1 MTTLW
6 ETQTLDDLQA
16 EEARKHNAMIRERYR
31 LLQNAEEAQ
40 LEKTFAEA
48 EQQKRAEQFTA
59 PAAPVE
65 PVVPAVPEAPAAP
78 VVKTQERAVPLTA
91 QQKDLFTADTFR
103 RVVSGAAEAQAAVQT
118 PVQAPAFRPVYVP
131 GEAKEQVKAV
141 EKSAGKL
148 LAYQCFERRNCRGG
162 GVCGAADCFNRREH
176 PHLKRKG
183 RRAYDAGREK
193 SGACGAKQRACK
205 PHRKSYQRRNHRR
218 MGASQ
223 RLDEI
228 KEIRYKI
235 K

>member
-59 PAAPVE
+59 PAAPVA
-65 PVVPAVPEAPAAP
+65 PVVPAAPEVPAATF
-78 VVKTQERAVPLTA
+78 VKTQERAVPLTA

-141 EKSAGKL
+141 EKSAEKALESYSLTNAAKAVIAAVAAFVVL
-148 LAYQCFERRNCRGG
+148 LIALI
-162 GVCGAADCFNRREH
+162 GVNTRILNAKGAELTMLEEKKAELVEQSRELANRI
-176 PHLKRKG
+176 
-183 RRAYDAGREK
+183 EK
-193 SGACGAKQRACK
+193 ATSEETIAAWAQANGWTK
-205 PHRKSYQRRNHRR
+205 
-218 MGASQ
+218 
-223 RLDEI
+223 
-228 KEIRYKI
+228 
-235 K
+235 

>member
-65 PVVPAVPEAPAAP
+65 PVVPAAPEAPAAP

-141 EKSAGKL
+141 EKSAEKALESYSLTNAAKAVIAAVAAFVVL
-148 LAYQCFERRNCRGG
+148 LIALI
-162 GVCGAADCFNRREH
+162 GVNTRILNAKGAELTMLEEKKAELVEQSRELANRIE
-176 PHLKRKG
+176 K
-183 RRAYDAGREK
+183 ATSEETIDAWAQANGWTK
-193 SGACGAKQRACK
+193 
-205 PHRKSYQRRNHRR
+205 
-218 MGASQ
+218 
-223 RLDEI
+223 
-228 KEIRYKI
+228 
-235 K
+235 

>member
-16 EEARKHNAMIRERYR
+16 EEARRHNAMIRERYR

-48 EQQKRAEQFTA
+48 ELQKRAEQFTA
-59 PAAPVE
+59 PAAPVA

-141 EKSAGKL
+141 EKSAEKALESYSLTNAAKAVIAAVAAFVVL
-148 LAYQCFERRNCRGG
+148 LIALI
-162 GVCGAADCFNRREH
+162 GVNTRILNAKGAELTMLEEKKAELVEQSRELANRI
-176 PHLKRKG
+176 
-183 RRAYDAGREK
+183 EK
-193 SGACGAKQRACK
+193 ATSEETIAAWAQANGWTK
-205 PHRKSYQRRNHRR
+205 
-218 MGASQ
+218 
-223 RLDEI
+223 
-228 KEIRYKI
+228 
-235 K
+235 

>member
-65 PVVPAVPEAPAAP
+65 PVVPAVPEAPAAL

-141 EKSAGKL
+141 EKSAEKALESYSLTNAAKAVIAAVAAFVVL
-148 LAYQCFERRNCRGG
+148 LIALI
-162 GVCGAADCFNRREH
+162 GVNTRILNAKGAELTMLEEKKAELVEQSRELANRI
-176 PHLKRKG
+176 
-183 RRAYDAGREK
+183 EK
-193 SGACGAKQRACK
+193 ATSEETIAAWAQANGWTK
-205 PHRKSYQRRNHRR
+205 
-218 MGASQ
+218 
-223 RLDEI
+223 
-228 KEIRYKI
+228 
-235 K
+235 

>member
-48 EQQKRAEQFTA
+48 ELQKRAEQFTA

-65 PVVPAVPEAPAAP
+65 PVVPAAPEAPAAT

-103 RVVSGAAEAQAAVQT
+103 RVVSGAAEAQVAVQT

-131 GEAKEQVKAV
+131 DEAKEQVKAV
-141 EKSAGKL
+141 EKSAEKALESYSLTNAAKAVIAAVAAFVVL
-148 LAYQCFERRNCRGG
+148 LIALI
-162 GVCGAADCFNRREH
+162 GVNTRILNAKGAELTMLEEKKAELVEQSRELANRI
-176 PHLKRKG
+176 
-183 RRAYDAGREK
+183 EK
-193 SGACGAKQRACK
+193 ATSEETIAAWAQANGWTK
-205 PHRKSYQRRNHRR
+205 
-218 MGASQ
+218 
-223 RLDEI
+223 
-228 KEIRYKI
+228 
-235 K
+235 

>member
-59 PAAPVE
+59 PAAPVA
-65 PVVPAVPEAPAAP
+65 PVVPAAPEAPAAP

-131 GEAKEQVKAV
+131 GEAKEQIKAV
-141 EKSAGKL
+141 EKSAEKALESYSLTNAAKAVIAAVAAFVVL
-148 LAYQCFERRNCRGG
+148 LIALI
-162 GVCGAADCFNRREH
+162 GVNTRILNAKGAELTMLEEKKAELVEQSRELANRI
-176 PHLKRKG
+176 
-183 RRAYDAGREK
+183 EK
-193 SGACGAKQRACK
+193 ATSEETIAAWAQANGWTK
-205 PHRKSYQRRNHRR
+205 
-218 MGASQ
+218 
-223 RLDEI
+223 
-228 KEIRYKI
+228 
-235 K
+235 

>member
-6 ETQTLDDLQA
+6 KTQTLDDLQA

-65 PVVPAVPEAPAAP
+65 PVVPAMPEAPAAP

-141 EKSAGKL
+141 EKSAEKALESYSLTNAAKAVIAAVAAFVVL
-148 LAYQCFERRNCRGG
+148 LIALI
-162 GVCGAADCFNRREH
+162 GVNTRILNAKGAELTMLEEKKAELVEQSRELANRI
-176 PHLKRKG
+176 
-183 RRAYDAGREK
+183 EK
-193 SGACGAKQRACK
+193 ATSEETIAAWAQANGWTK
-205 PHRKSYQRRNHRR
+205 
-218 MGASQ
+218 
-223 RLDEI
+223 
-228 KEIRYKI
+228 
-235 K
+235 

>member
-65 PVVPAVPEAPAAP
+65 PVVPAMPEAPAAP

-141 EKSAGKL
+141 EKSAEKALESYSLTNAAKSVIAAVAAFVVL
-148 LAYQCFERRNCRGG
+148 LIALI
-162 GVCGAADCFNRREH
+162 GVNTRILNAKGAELTMLEEKKAELVEQSRELANRI
-176 PHLKRKG
+176 
-183 RRAYDAGREK
+183 EK
-193 SGACGAKQRACK
+193 ATSEETIAAWAQANGWTK
-205 PHRKSYQRRNHRR
+205 
-218 MGASQ
+218 
-223 RLDEI
+223 
-228 KEIRYKI
+228 
-235 K
+235 

>member
-59 PAAPVE
+59 PAAPVA
-65 PVVPAVPEAPAAP
+65 PVVPAMPEAPAAP

-118 PVQAPAFRPVYVP
+118 PVQAPAFRPEYVP

-141 EKSAGKL
+141 EKSAEKALESYSLTNAAKAVIAAVAAFVVL
-148 LAYQCFERRNCRGG
+148 LIALI
-162 GVCGAADCFNRREH
+162 GVNTRILNAKGAELTMLEEKKAELVEQSRELANRI
-176 PHLKRKG
+176 
-183 RRAYDAGREK
+183 EK
-193 SGACGAKQRACK
+193 ATSEETIAAWAQANGWTK
-205 PHRKSYQRRNHRR
+205 
-218 MGASQ
+218 
-223 RLDEI
+223 
-228 KEIRYKI
+228 
-235 K
+235 

>member
-59 PAAPVE
+59 PAAPVA
-65 PVVPAVPEAPAAP
+65 PVVPAGPEAPAAP

-118 PVQAPAFRPVYVP
+118 PVQVPAFRPVYVP

-141 EKSAGKL
+141 EKSAEKALESYSLTNAAKAVIAAVAAFVVL
-148 LAYQCFERRNCRGG
+148 LIALI
-162 GVCGAADCFNRREH
+162 GVNTRILNAKGAELTMLEEKKAELVEQSRELANRI
-176 PHLKRKG
+176 
-183 RRAYDAGREK
+183 EK
-193 SGACGAKQRACK
+193 ATSEETIAAWAQANGWTK
-205 PHRKSYQRRNHRR
+205 
-218 MGASQ
+218 
-223 RLDEI
+223 
-228 KEIRYKI
+228 
-235 K
+235 

>member
-65 PVVPAVPEAPAAP
+65 PVVPAMPEAPAAP

-141 EKSAGKL
+141 EQSAEKALESYSLTNAAKAVIAAVAAFVVL
-148 LAYQCFERRNCRGG
+148 LIALI
-162 GVCGAADCFNRREH
+162 GVNTRILNAKGAELTMLEEKKAELVEQSRELANRI
-176 PHLKRKG
+176 
-183 RRAYDAGREK
+183 EK
-193 SGACGAKQRACK
+193 ATSEETIAAWAQANGWTK
-205 PHRKSYQRRNHRR
+205 
-218 MGASQ
+218 
-223 RLDEI
+223 
-228 KEIRYKI
+228 
-235 K
+235 

>member
-16 EEARKHNAMIRERYR
+16 EEARRHNAMIRERYR

-59 PAAPVE
+59 PAAPVA

-141 EKSAGKL
+141 EKSAEKALESYSLTNAAKAVIAAVAAFVVL
-148 LAYQCFERRNCRGG
+148 LIALI
-162 GVCGAADCFNRREH
+162 GVNTRILNAKGAELTMLEEKKAELVEQSRELANRI
-176 PHLKRKG
+176 
-183 RRAYDAGREK
+183 EK
-193 SGACGAKQRACK
+193 ATSEETIAAWAQANGWTK
-205 PHRKSYQRRNHRR
+205 
-218 MGASQ
+218 
-223 RLDEI
+223 
-228 KEIRYKI
+228 
-235 K
+235 

>member
-16 EEARKHNAMIRERYR
+16 EEARRHNAMIRERYR

-65 PVVPAVPEAPAAP
+65 PVVPAAPEAPAAP

-141 EKSAGKL
+141 EKSAEKASESYSLTNAAKAVIAAVAAFVVL
-148 LAYQCFERRNCRGG
+148 LIALI
-162 GVCGAADCFNRREH
+162 GVNTRILNAKGAELTMLEEKKAELVEQSRELANRI
-176 PHLKRKG
+176 
-183 RRAYDAGREK
+183 EK
-193 SGACGAKQRACK
+193 ATSEETIAAWAQANGWTK
-205 PHRKSYQRRNHRR
+205 
-218 MGASQ
+218 
-223 RLDEI
+223 
-228 KEIRYKI
+228 
-235 K
+235 

>member
-59 PAAPVE
+59 PAAPVA
-65 PVVPAVPEAPAAP
+65 PVVPATPEAPAAP

-141 EKSAGKL
+141 EKSAEKALESYSLTNAAKAVIAAVAAFVVL
-148 LAYQCFERRNCRGG
+148 LIALI
-162 GVCGAADCFNRREH
+162 GVNTRILNAKGAELTMLEEKKAELVEQSRELANRI
-176 PHLKRKG
+176 
-183 RRAYDAGREK
+183 EK
-193 SGACGAKQRACK
+193 ATSEETIAAWAQANGWTK
-205 PHRKSYQRRNHRR
+205 
-218 MGASQ
+218 
-223 RLDEI
+223 
-228 KEIRYKI
+228 
-235 K
+235 

>member
-48 EQQKRAEQFTA
+48 EQQKRAEQFNA
-59 PAAPVE
+59 PAAPVA

-118 PVQAPAFRPVYVP
+118 PVQAPAFRPEYVP

-141 EKSAGKL
+141 EKSAEKALESYSLTNAAKAVIAAVAAFVVL
-148 LAYQCFERRNCRGG
+148 LIALI
-162 GVCGAADCFNRREH
+162 GVNTRILNAKGAELTMLEEKKAELVEQSRELANRI
-176 PHLKRKG
+176 
-183 RRAYDAGREK
+183 EK
-193 SGACGAKQRACK
+193 ATSEETIAAWAQANGWTK
-205 PHRKSYQRRNHRR
+205 
-218 MGASQ
+218 
-223 RLDEI
+223 
-228 KEIRYKI
+228 
-235 K
+235 

>member
-59 PAAPVE
+59 PAAPVA
-65 PVVPAVPEAPAAP
+65 PVVPAAPEAPAAP

-103 RVVSGAAEAQAAVQT
+103 RVVSGAAETQAAVQT

-141 EKSAGKL
+141 EKSAEKALESYSLTNAAKAVIAAVAAFVVL
-148 LAYQCFERRNCRGG
+148 LIALI
-162 GVCGAADCFNRREH
+162 GVNTRILNAKGAELTMLEEKKAELVEQSRELANRI
-176 PHLKRKG
+176 
-183 RRAYDAGREK
+183 EK
-193 SGACGAKQRACK
+193 ATSEETIAAWAQANGWTK
-205 PHRKSYQRRNHRR
+205 
-218 MGASQ
+218 
-223 RLDEI
+223 
-228 KEIRYKI
+228 
-235 K
+235 

>member
-48 EQQKRAEQFTA
+48 ELQKRAEQFTA

-103 RVVSGAAEAQAAVQT
+103 RVVSGAAEAQAAVQA

-141 EKSAGKL
+141 EKSAEKALESYSLTNAAKAVIAAVAAFVVL
-148 LAYQCFERRNCRGG
+148 LIALI
-162 GVCGAADCFNRREH
+162 GVNTRILNAKGAELTMLEEKKAELVEQSRELANRI
-176 PHLKRKG
+176 
-183 RRAYDAGREK
+183 EK
-193 SGACGAKQRACK
+193 ATSEETIAAWAQANGWTK
-205 PHRKSYQRRNHRR
+205 
-218 MGASQ
+218 
-223 RLDEI
+223 
-228 KEIRYKI
+228 
-235 K
+235 

>member
-59 PAAPVE
+59 PAAPVA
-65 PVVPAVPEAPAAP
+65 PVVPAMPEAPAAP

-103 RVVSGAAEAQAAVQT
+103 RVV
-118 PVQAPAFRPVYVP
+118 PA
-131 GEAKEQVKAV
+131 
-141 EKSAGKL
+141 
-148 LAYQCFERRNCRGG
+148 RR
-162 GVCGAADCFNRREH
+162 
-176 PHLKRKG
+176 KRKPRF
-183 RRAYDAGREK
+183 RRPCRRPH
-193 SGACGAKQRACK
+193 SVPNTFRAK
-205 PHRKSYQRRNHRR
+205 RKNR
-218 MGASQ
+218 
-223 RLDEI
+223 
-228 KEIRYKI
+228 
-235 K
+235 

>member
-59 PAAPVE
+59 
-65 PVVPAVPEAPAAP
+65 PAVPEAPAAP

-141 EKSAGKL
+141 EKSAEKALESYSLTNAAKAVIAAVAAFVVL
-148 LAYQCFERRNCRGG
+148 LIALI
-162 GVCGAADCFNRREH
+162 GVNTRILNAKGAELTMLEEKKAELVEQSRELANRI
-176 PHLKRKG
+176 
-183 RRAYDAGREK
+183 EK
-193 SGACGAKQRACK
+193 ATSEETIAAWAQANGWTK
-205 PHRKSYQRRNHRR
+205 
-218 MGASQ
+218 
-223 RLDEI
+223 
-228 KEIRYKI
+228 
-235 K
+235 

>member
-59 PAAPVE
+59 PAAPVA
-65 PVVPAVPEAPAAP
+65 PVVPAAPEAPAAP

-141 EKSAGKL
+141 EKSAEKALESYSLTNAAKAVIAAVAAFVVRLIALIGVNTRSLNAKGAEL
-148 LAYQCFERRNCRGG
+148 TMLEEKKAELVEQSRELANRIEKATSEETI
-162 GVCGAADCFNRREH
+162 AAWAQANGWT
-176 PHLKRKG
+176 K
-183 RRAYDAGREK
+183 
-193 SGACGAKQRACK
+193 
-205 PHRKSYQRRNHRR
+205 
-218 MGASQ
+218 
-223 RLDEI
+223 
-228 KEIRYKI
+228 
-235 K
+235 

>member
-48 EQQKRAEQFTA
+48 EQQKRAEQFNA
-59 PAAPVE
+59 PAAPVA

-118 PVQAPAFRPVYVP
+118 PVQAPVFRPVYVP

-141 EKSAGKL
+141 EKSAEKALESYSLTNAAKAVIAAVAAFVVL
-148 LAYQCFERRNCRGG
+148 LIALI
-162 GVCGAADCFNRREH
+162 GVNTRILNAKGAELTMLEEKKAELVEQSRELANRI
-176 PHLKRKG
+176 
-183 RRAYDAGREK
+183 EK
-193 SGACGAKQRACK
+193 ATSEETIAAWAQANGWTK
-205 PHRKSYQRRNHRR
+205 
-218 MGASQ
+218 
-223 RLDEI
+223 
-228 KEIRYKI
+228 
-235 K
+235 

>member
-16 EEARKHNAMIRERYR
+16 EEARRHNAMIRERYR

-48 EQQKRAEQFTA
+48 ERQKRAEQFTA
-59 PAAPVE
+59 PAAPVA
-65 PVVPAVPEAPAAP
+65 PVAPAVPEAPAAP

-141 EKSAGKL
+141 EKSAEKAAESYSLTNAAKAVIAAVAAFVVL
-148 LAYQCFERRNCRGG
+148 LIALI
-162 GVCGAADCFNRREH
+162 GVNTRILNAKGAELTMLEEKKAELVEQSRELANRIENATSEETIAAWAQANGWT
-176 PHLKRKG
+176 K
-183 RRAYDAGREK
+183 
-193 SGACGAKQRACK
+193 
-205 PHRKSYQRRNHRR
+205 
-218 MGASQ
+218 
-223 RLDEI
+223 
-228 KEIRYKI
+228 
-235 K
+235 

>member
-59 PAAPVE
+59 PAAPVA

-103 RVVSGAAEAQAAVQT
+103 RVVSGAAVAQAAVQT

-141 EKSAGKL
+141 EKSAEKALESYSLTNAAKAVIAAVAAFVVL
-148 LAYQCFERRNCRGG
+148 LIALI
-162 GVCGAADCFNRREH
+162 GVNTRILNAKGAELTMLEEKKAELVEQSRELANRI
-176 PHLKRKG
+176 
-183 RRAYDAGREK
+183 EK
-193 SGACGAKQRACK
+193 ATSEETIAAWAQANGWTK
-205 PHRKSYQRRNHRR
+205 
-218 MGASQ
+218 
-223 RLDEI
+223 
-228 KEIRYKI
+228 
-235 K
+235 

>member
-48 EQQKRAEQFTA
+48 EQQKRAEQFNA
-59 PAAPVE
+59 PAAPVA

-103 RVVSGAAEAQAAVQT
+103 RVVSGTAEAQAAVQT

-141 EKSAGKL
+141 EKSAEKALESYSLTNAAKAVIAAVAAFVVL
-148 LAYQCFERRNCRGG
+148 LIALI
-162 GVCGAADCFNRREH
+162 GVNTRILNAKGAELTMLEEKKAELVEQSRELANRI
-176 PHLKRKG
+176 
-183 RRAYDAGREK
+183 EK
-193 SGACGAKQRACK
+193 ATSEETIAAWAQANGWTK
-205 PHRKSYQRRNHRR
+205 
-218 MGASQ
+218 
-223 RLDEI
+223 
-228 KEIRYKI
+228 
-235 K
+235 

>member
-59 PAAPVE
+59 PAAPVA

-118 PVQAPAFRPVYVP
+118 PVQAPSFRPVYVP

-141 EKSAGKL
+141 EKSAEKALESYSLTNAAKAVIAAVAAFVVL
-148 LAYQCFERRNCRGG
+148 LIALI
-162 GVCGAADCFNRREH
+162 GVNTRILNAKGAELTMLEEKKAELVEQSRELANRI
-176 PHLKRKG
+176 
-183 RRAYDAGREK
+183 EK
-193 SGACGAKQRACK
+193 ATSEETIAAWAQANGWTK
-205 PHRKSYQRRNHRR
+205 
-218 MGASQ
+218 
-223 RLDEI
+223 
-228 KEIRYKI
+228 
-235 K
+235 

>member
-48 EQQKRAEQFTA
+48 EQQKRAEQFNA
-59 PAAPVE
+59 PAAPVA
-65 PVVPAVPEAPAAP
+65 PVVPAAPEAPAAP

-141 EKSAGKL
+141 EKSAEKALESYSLTNAAKAVIAAVAAFVVL
-148 LAYQCFERRNCRGG
+148 LIALI
-162 GVCGAADCFNRREH
+162 GVNTRILNAKGAELTMLEEKKAELVEQSRELANRI
-176 PHLKRKG
+176 
-183 RRAYDAGREK
+183 EK
-193 SGACGAKQRACK
+193 ATSEETIAAWAQANGWTK
-205 PHRKSYQRRNHRR
+205 
-218 MGASQ
+218 
-223 RLDEI
+223 
-228 KEIRYKI
+228 
-235 K
+235 

>member
-16 EEARKHNAMIRERYR
+16 EEARRHNAMIRERYR

-65 PVVPAVPEAPAAP
+65 PVVPAASEAPAAP

-141 EKSAGKL
+141 EKSAEKALESYSLTHAAKAVIAAVAAFVVL
-148 LAYQCFERRNCRGG
+148 LIALI
-162 GVCGAADCFNRREH
+162 GVNTRILNAKGAELTMLEEKKAELVEQSRELANRI
-176 PHLKRKG
+176 
-183 RRAYDAGREK
+183 EK
-193 SGACGAKQRACK
+193 ATSEETIAAWAQANGWTK
-205 PHRKSYQRRNHRR
+205 
-218 MGASQ
+218 
-223 RLDEI
+223 
-228 KEIRYKI
+228 
-235 K
+235 

>member
-65 PVVPAVPEAPAAP
+65 PVVPAVSEAPAAP

-141 EKSAGKL
+141 EKSAEKALESYSLTNAAKAVIAAVAAFVVL
-148 LAYQCFERRNCRGG
+148 LIALI
-162 GVCGAADCFNRREH
+162 GVNTRILNAKGAELTMLEEKKAELVEQSRELANRI
-176 PHLKRKG
+176 
-183 RRAYDAGREK
+183 EK
-193 SGACGAKQRACK
+193 ATSEETIAAWAQANGWTK
-205 PHRKSYQRRNHRR
+205 
-218 MGASQ
+218 
-223 RLDEI
+223 
-228 KEIRYKI
+228 
-235 K
+235 

>member
-65 PVVPAVPEAPAAP
+65 PVVPAMPEAPAAP

-103 RVVSGAAEAQAAVQT
+103 RVVSGAAEAQAAVQS

-141 EKSAGKL
+141 EKSAEKALESYSLTNAAKAVIAAVAAFVVL
-148 LAYQCFERRNCRGG
+148 LIALI
-162 GVCGAADCFNRREH
+162 GVNTRILNAKGAELTMLEEKKAELVEQSRELANRI
-176 PHLKRKG
+176 
-183 RRAYDAGREK
+183 EK
-193 SGACGAKQRACK
+193 ATSEETIAAWAQANGWTK
-205 PHRKSYQRRNHRR
+205 
-218 MGASQ
+218 
-223 RLDEI
+223 
-228 KEIRYKI
+228 
-235 K
+235 

>member
-59 PAAPVE
+59 PAAPVA
-65 PVVPAVPEAPAAP
+65 PVVPAAPEAPAAP

-118 PVQAPAFRPVYVP
+118 PVQSPAFRPVYVP

-141 EKSAGKL
+141 EKSAEKALESYSLTNAAKAVIAAVAAFVVL
-148 LAYQCFERRNCRGG
+148 LIALI
-162 GVCGAADCFNRREH
+162 GVNTRILNAKGAELTMLEEKKAELVEQSRELANRIENATSEETIAAWAQANGWT
-176 PHLKRKG
+176 K
-183 RRAYDAGREK
+183 
-193 SGACGAKQRACK
+193 
-205 PHRKSYQRRNHRR
+205 
-218 MGASQ
+218 
-223 RLDEI
+223 
-228 KEIRYKI
+228 
-235 K
+235 

>member
-141 EKSAGKL
+141 EKSAGKALESYSLTNAAKAVIAAVAAFVVL
-148 LAYQCFERRNCRGG
+148 LIALI
-162 GVCGAADCFNRREH
+162 GVNTRILNAKGAELTMLEEKKAELVEQSRELANRI
-176 PHLKRKG
+176 
-183 RRAYDAGREK
+183 EK
-193 SGACGAKQRACK
+193 ATSEETIAAWAQANGWTK
-205 PHRKSYQRRNHRR
+205 
-218 MGASQ
+218 
-223 RLDEI
+223 
-228 KEIRYKI
+228 
-235 K
+235 

>member
-48 EQQKRAEQFTA
+48 ELQKRAEQFTA
-59 PAAPVE
+59 PAAPVA
-65 PVVPAVPEAPAAP
+65 PVVPAAPETPAAP

-141 EKSAGKL
+141 EKSAEKALESYSLTNAAKAVIAAVAAFVVL
-148 LAYQCFERRNCRGG
+148 LIALI
-162 GVCGAADCFNRREH
+162 GVNTRILNAKGAELTMLEEKKAELVEQSRELANRI
-176 PHLKRKG
+176 
-183 RRAYDAGREK
+183 EK
-193 SGACGAKQRACK
+193 ATSEETIAAWAQANGWTK
-205 PHRKSYQRRNHRR
+205 
-218 MGASQ
+218 
-223 RLDEI
+223 
-228 KEIRYKI
+228 
-235 K
+235 

>member
-48 EQQKRAEQFTA
+48 ELQKRAEQFTA

-65 PVVPAVPEAPAAP
+65 PVVPAAPEAPAAT

-141 EKSAGKL
+141 EKSAEKALESYSLTNAAKAVIAAVAAFVVL
-148 LAYQCFERRNCRGG
+148 LIALI
-162 GVCGAADCFNRREH
+162 GVNTRILNAKGAELTMLEEKKAELVEQSRELANRI
-176 PHLKRKG
+176 
-183 RRAYDAGREK
+183 EK
-193 SGACGAKQRACK
+193 ATSEETIAAWAQANGWTK
-205 PHRKSYQRRNHRR
+205 
-218 MGASQ
+218 
-223 RLDEI
+223 
-228 KEIRYKI
+228 
-235 K
+235 

>member
-59 PAAPVE
+59 PAAPVA
-65 PVVPAVPEAPAAP
+65 PIVPAAPEAPAAP

-141 EKSAGKL
+141 EKSAEKALESYSLTNAAKAVIAAVAAFVVL
-148 LAYQCFERRNCRGG
+148 LIALI
-162 GVCGAADCFNRREH
+162 GVNTRILNAKGAELTMLEEKKAELVEQSRELANRI
-176 PHLKRKG
+176 
-183 RRAYDAGREK
+183 EK
-193 SGACGAKQRACK
+193 ATSEETIAAWAQANGWTK
-205 PHRKSYQRRNHRR
+205 
-218 MGASQ
+218 
-223 RLDEI
+223 
-228 KEIRYKI
+228 
-235 K
+235 

>member
-91 QQKDLFTADTFR
+91 QQKNLFTADTFR

-141 EKSAGKL
+141 EKSAEKALESYSLTNAAKAVIAAVAAFVVL
-148 LAYQCFERRNCRGG
+148 LIALI
-162 GVCGAADCFNRREH
+162 GVNTRILNAKGAELTMLEEKKAELVEQSRELANRI
-176 PHLKRKG
+176 
-183 RRAYDAGREK
+183 EK
-193 SGACGAKQRACK
+193 ATSEETIAAWAQANGWTK
-205 PHRKSYQRRNHRR
+205 
-218 MGASQ
+218 
-223 RLDEI
+223 
-228 KEIRYKI
+228 
-235 K
+235 

>member
-59 PAAPVE
+59 PAAPVA

-91 QQKDLFTADTFR
+91 QQKNLFTADTFR

-141 EKSAGKL
+141 EKSAEKASESYSLTNAAKAVIAAVAAFVVL
-148 LAYQCFERRNCRGG
+148 LIALI
-162 GVCGAADCFNRREH
+162 GVNTRILNAKGAELTMLEEKKAELVEQSRELANRI
-176 PHLKRKG
+176 
-183 RRAYDAGREK
+183 EK
-193 SGACGAKQRACK
+193 ATSEETIAAWAQANGWTK
-205 PHRKSYQRRNHRR
+205 
-218 MGASQ
+218 
-223 RLDEI
+223 
-228 KEIRYKI
+228 
-235 K
+235 

>member
-59 PAAPVE
+59 PAAPVA
-65 PVVPAVPEAPAAP
+65 PVAPAVSEAPAAP

-103 RVVSGAAEAQAAVQT
+103 RVVSGAAEAQAAVQS

-141 EKSAGKL
+141 EKSAEKALESYSLTNAAKAVIAAVAAFVVL
-148 LAYQCFERRNCRGG
+148 LIALI
-162 GVCGAADCFNRREH
+162 GVNTRILNAKGAELTMLEEKKAELVEQSRELANRI
-176 PHLKRKG
+176 
-183 RRAYDAGREK
+183 EK
-193 SGACGAKQRACK
+193 ATSEETIAAWAQANGWTK
-205 PHRKSYQRRNHRR
+205 
-218 MGASQ
+218 
-223 RLDEI
+223 
-228 KEIRYKI
+228 
-235 K
+235 

>member
-59 PAAPVE
+59 PAAPVA

-141 EKSAGKL
+141 EKSAEKELESYSLTNAAKAVIAAVAAFVVL
-148 LAYQCFERRNCRGG
+148 LIALI
-162 GVCGAADCFNRREH
+162 GVNTRILNAKGAELTMLEEKKAELVEQSRELANRI
-176 PHLKRKG
+176 
-183 RRAYDAGREK
+183 EK
-193 SGACGAKQRACK
+193 ATSEETIAAWAQANGWTK
-205 PHRKSYQRRNHRR
+205 
-218 MGASQ
+218 
-223 RLDEI
+223 
-228 KEIRYKI
+228 
-235 K
+235 

>member
-48 EQQKRAEQFTA
+48 ELQKHAEQFTA
-59 PAAPVE
+59 PAAPVA
-65 PVVPAVPEAPAAP
+65 PVAPAVSEAPAAP

-141 EKSAGKL
+141 EKSAEKALESYSLTNAAKAVIAAVAAFVVL
-148 LAYQCFERRNCRGG
+148 LIALI
-162 GVCGAADCFNRREH
+162 GVNTRILNAKGAELTMLEEKKAELVEQSRELANRI
-176 PHLKRKG
+176 
-183 RRAYDAGREK
+183 EK
-193 SGACGAKQRACK
+193 ATSEETIAAWAQANGWTK
-205 PHRKSYQRRNHRR
+205 
-218 MGASQ
+218 
-223 RLDEI
+223 
-228 KEIRYKI
+228 
-235 K
+235 